1 MLIGFSTSIFVML
14 FLHAKEATAIGLS
27 QALFGKATLA
37 GFPWTFVDPI
47 VIALPISA
55 ITLTL

>member
-27 QALFGKATLA
+27 QTLFGKATLWP
-37 GFPWTFVDPI
+37 GSPGPSWI
-47 VIALPISA
+47 RS
-55 ITLTL
+55 